1 MTDFAICSSVNTLCV
16 GIEIHWATVHFCFNT
31 LYNYLTGPMR
41 TKIYGAELE
50 ELVIEV
56 DYPDSFVT
64 PGAAYYEKEYSTDRF
79 LGEGTYKETFFEG
92 IHIGYG
98 DFLLSKPTVAY
109 FDTDMETVEMHF
121 ALSGQVQTTDLQTRK
136 QYNFSH
142 NEHNIMY
149 AADFKGQSTWSDN
162 LDMEVFEI
170 NILPSL
176 FIRYL
181 PEHLA
186 FEAFRTALTQQQTGM
201 LTRQNRPINARMRMI
216 IHEIMH
222 CERTEPLKKMLVEA
236 RVIELLLLQLEQMIA
251 DQDTHQKASSNYL
264 KRADVDRMYAVRD
277 IIEANLSNPY
287 SLSTLAKQV
296 GTNEFT
302 LKKGFKSLFGTTV
315 FGYLHERQMMQARDM
330 LLEEK
335 DKTVTEVSEQ
345 CGYQYPSHFTTAFKR
360 RFGVLPSKLKHRCF

>member
-1 MTDFAICSSVNTLCV
+1 MKVRLHATDLVNLK
-16 GIEIHWATVHFCFNT
+16 E
-31 LYNYLTGPMR
+31 
-41 TKIYGAELE
+41 TKIFER
-50 ELVIEV
+50 
-56 DYPDSFVT
+56 DYPAYFQDDSKAIT
-64 PGAAYYEKEYSTDRF
+64 EHTYQADRWVGRGSYRE
-79 LGEGTYKETFFEG
+79 LFFEG
-92 IHIGYG
+92 MHIGYG
-98 DFLLSKPTVAY
+98 HLALKQNTLIDFES
-109 FDTDMETVEMHF
+109 DMETVEMHF

-186 FEAFRTALTQQQTGM
+186 FEAFRTALTQQQPGM

-222 CERTEPLKKMLVEA
+222 CERTGLLKKMLIEA
-236 RVIELLLLQLEQMIA
+236 RVMELLLLQLEQMIA
-251 DQDTHQKASSNYL
+251 DQNTSQKASTCSL
-264 KRADVDRMYAVRD
+264 KKADIDRMYAVRD
-277 IIEANLSNPY
+277 IIEQNVNNPY